1 MKISIILGHPRAGS
15 FNHAIAETVKGILEE
30 NGHCVDFHD
39 LYRERFDP
47 VVPATEISADS
58 KLDSV
63 VEVHCREIAEA
74 DGIVIVHP
82 NWWGQPPAILKGWI
96 DRVLRAGVA
105 YKFCD
110 GDSGE
115 GVPMGLL
122 RAKGALVFNTTDTDY
137 EREMAIFGDPLDT
150 IWKNC
155 ILRYCGVET
164 IVRKSYGVVVTS
176 TLEERRR
183 WLDDAAALV
192 RETFLTDCTA
202 I

>member
-1 MKISIILGHPRAGS
+1 MKFSIILAHHRVGS
-15 FNHAIAETVKGILEE
+15 FNHAIAETAKAVLVE
-30 NGHCVDFHD
+30 NGHCVNFHD
-39 LYRERFDP
+39 LYQEGFNP
-47 VVPATEISADS
+47 VLPATEIRADS
-58 KLDSV
+58 RLDPA

-74 DGIVIVHP
+74 DGIVVVHP

-105 YKFCD
+105 YKFNEN
-110 GDSGE
+110 DSGE
-115 GVPMGLL
+115 GVPVGLL
-122 RAKGALVFNTTDTDY
+122 KAKRALIFNTTDTPS

-176 TLEERRR
+176 SLHERQK
-183 WLDDAAALV
+183 W
-192 RETFLTDCTA
+192 LTDVATQIREMLIA
-202 I
+202 